1 EKKRRR
7 LRIAIDL
14 VADRRAIAA
23 DFVRHAL
30 CLEENG
36 LGLSLQHDVEFV
48 AALARTTGHER
59 MAAFGWHE
67 REDRIDFIEWFSF
80 EVHAGPAARRHS
92 ARHDADEDVRSLC
105 LALRAGHSAGL

>member
-1 EKKRRR
+1 MPAGVVANHPIRRGKSSDLPRPHFPCAADGVDEKKRRR

-36 LGLSLQHDVEFV
+36 LGLALQHDVEFV

-67 REDRIDFIEWFSF
+67 REDRIDFIEW
-80 EVHAGPAARRHS
+80 
-92 ARHDADEDVRSLC
+92 
-105 LALRAGHSAGL
+105 